1 MPEATK
7 SNLLLALR
15 SGGAKAVVLPLNA
28 VLSLLTMRLI
38 IENYGTQSYAE
49 YGLLLS
55 MGALLPF
62 ADLGISAAV
71 VNASASSVSPQT
83 DVELRRIATTAL
95 RFLILVGIVLIIA
108 DVLILQL
115 NAWPL
120 LMGKGLDPDTG
131 PIAASLCL
139 AIFAVSLPFGIGQRL
154 LVGLGKN
161 HYQIFLQTIQYPL
174 ILAFVYIL
182 VTTGAEAGQLLAALS
197 YLAVGVIAAATFI
210 LAGALSRPMLWD
222 AVGDILSV
230 RKVRNARIFD
240 VAWPMLVQMM
250 AIPIITQ
257 SARLILSQVSTVEE
271 LAQYNLASQLYMP
284 IWQVTGAAGVALWPH
299 FAKARS
305 SGRPVS
311 PFPVAW
317 LFTLAIAVIASVAT
331 FCVPWA
337 SDVISS
343 GAIKL
348 DILLCV
354 AFASFVTL
362 NAFLYPLGMFMTDGP
377 GLRFQAICI
386 AVFLPISV
394 AMSLWL
400 ATWMGAAGPV
410 IACTVGMLVSQV
422 IPNAMFVNSALR
434 HGEANRPVRT
444 PVAPESHDTMQN

>member
-1 MPEATK
+1 MPVTAK

-71 VNASASSVSPQT
+71 VNASASSNSPRT
-83 DVELRRIATTAL
+83 DVELRRIITTAL
-95 RFLILVGIVLIIA
+95 RFLLLVGIVLIVVDLI
-108 DVLILQL
+108 VLHLDG
-115 NAWPL
+115 WPL
-120 LMGKGLDPDTG
+120 LMGKGLNPETG
-131 PIAASLCL
+131 PGAASLCL
-139 AIFAVSLPFGIGQRL
+139 AIFAVSLPFGVGQRL

-161 HYQIFLQTIQYPL
+161 HYQIFLQTVQYPL
-174 ILAFVYIL
+174 ILLFVYVL
-182 VTTGAEAGQLLAALS
+182 VMSGAEAGQLLAALS
-197 YLAVGVIAAATFI
+197 YLAVGIIAAATFF
-210 LAGALSRPMLWD
+210 LAGALSSPMLWE
-222 AVGDILSV
+222 AVGDIFRI
-230 RKVRNARIFD
+230 RKVRNAKIFH

-271 LAQYNLASQLYMP
+271 LAQYNLSSQLYMP
-284 IWQVTGAAGVALWPH
+284 IWQVTGAAGVALWPY
-299 FAKARS
+299 FAKARTT
-305 SGRPVS
+305 GIPAS

-317 LFTLAIAVIASVAT
+317 LFMLAIAVIASVAT
-331 FCVPWA
+331 LCVPWA
-337 SDVISS
+337 SGVISG
-343 GAIKL
+343 GAISL
-348 DILLCV
+348 DLPLCV

-394 AMSLWL
+394 TLSLWL
-400 ATWMGAAGPV
+400 ATWVGAAGPV
-410 IACTVGMLVSQV
+410 VACTIGMLVSQV
-422 IPNAMFVNSALR
+422 IPNAIFVRSALR
-434 HGEANRPVRT
+434 KARAHSSGRQSLAD
-444 PVAPESHDTMQN
+444 ESQDAVQA